1 MFEYEKT
8 IAARL
13 EAAAIP
19 GLQVKTTA
27 DVSEAKFK
35 TLMKPTAIVAL
46 GDEVQ
51 LQGNARAVATEV
63 SVLVY
68 VVLRG
73 PVPERTDADAF
84 FREEVF
90 QALHGEVL
98 SGLNSELEWRSTVA
112 DYEDNARTYL
122 LTFAAKHTKRK
133 RSV

>member
-1 MFEYEKT
+1 MFEYEKSV
-8 IAARL
+8 AAKL

-27 DVSEAKFK
+27 DVSEAKFR

-46 GDEVQ
+46 GDEVMTA
-51 LQGNARAVATEV
+51 GNSRAVASEV

-68 VVLRG
+68 VVIRG
-73 PVPERTDADAF
+73 AVPERDDADLF

-90 QALHGEVL
+90 QCLHGEAL
-98 SGLNSELEWRSTVA
+98 PGLNSELEWKSTVA

-133 RSV
+133 RS

>member
-27 DVSEAKFK
+27 DVSEAKFR
-35 TLMKPTAIVAL
+35 TLLKPTAIVAL
-46 GDEVQ
+46 GDEVHTA
-51 LQGNARAVATEV
+51 GNARAVATEV

-68 VVLRG
+68 LVLRG
-73 PVPERTDADAF
+73 AVPDRSDADQF

-90 QALHGEVL
+90 QALHGEQL
-98 SGLNSELEWRSTVA
+98 DGLNSELEWRSTVA

-133 RSV
+133 RA

>member
-1 MFEYEKT
+1 MFEYEKSV
-8 IAARL
+8 AAKL

-27 DVSEAKFK
+27 DVSEAKFR

-46 GDEVQ
+46 GDEVMTA
-51 LQGNARAVATEV
+51 GNSRAVASEV

-68 VVLRG
+68 VVIRG
-73 PVPERTDADAF
+73 AVPERDDADQF

-90 QALHGEVL
+90 QCLHGEAL
-98 SGLNSELEWRSTVA
+98 PGLNSELEWKSTVA

-133 RSV
+133 RS